1 MKFIKHL
8 TLLSFL
14 LSFAYGSSMACTT
27 AVISGKSTKDG
38 RPILWKHRDS
48 ESYQNKLRLFNDG
61 AFTYVGLINSDDKN
75 GDQIWGGNNEFGF
88 AIMNSASFN
97 LREDKDAKFKDQEGV
112 IMKQALQSCK
122 TLEDFEKLLSAL
134 PKPMGLE
141 ANFGIIDAQGGAAYF
156 ETSDEGFVKF
166 DTNDKKVAPN
176 GYIIRT
182 NYSFTGRE
190 NEGYGYIRYMN
201 AEKEFFAAAGTNQL
215 DPSFIL
221 KNQCRS
227 LENCLTEDDV
237 KSYQN
242 LSENQNNFIVVKD
255 CINRYISTSSFVIQG
270 VKDNEDPK
278 LTTMWTL
285 LGFPLASVAVPTW
298 SLKNVD
304 LPQTVRAEDDKNAEL
319 CIKTLELKKKFFP
332 VSRGAGE
339 DYMNTTAAYN
349 KENTG
354 IVQQLEK
361 TEDLILELSQKNL
374 MKWRKNGLNKNELK
388 EFYQEIDEL
397 IKTNYKTLFE
407 L

>member
-1 MKFIKHL
+1 MKLIKHI

-14 LSFAYGSSMACTT
+14 LGLAYGSSMACTT

-61 AFTYVGLINSDDKN
+61 IFTYVGLINSNDTN
-75 GDQIWGGNNEFGF
+75 GEQIWGGNNEVGF

-97 LREDKDAKFKDQEGV
+97 LRSDKDASFKDQEGI
-112 IMKQALQSCK
+112 IMKKALQTCK
-122 TLEDFEKLLSAL
+122 TLEDFENLLSNL

-141 ANFGIIDAQGGAAYF
+141 ANFGVIDAKGGAAYF
-156 ETSDEGFVKF
+156 ETNDEGFVKF
-166 DTNDKKVAPN
+166 DANDKKVAPN
-176 GYIIRT
+176 GYIIRA

-215 DPSFIL
+215 DPTFIL

-227 LENCLTEDDV
+227 LENFLTEDDV

-270 VKDNEDPK
+270 VKDKEDPK

-298 SLKNVD
+298 SIKNVD
-304 LPQTVRAEDDKNAEL
+304 LPATLSAKQDQNAEL
-319 CIKTLELKKKFFP
+319 CSKTLELKKRFFP
-332 VSRGAGE
+332 VARGAGE

-349 KENTG
+349 KEETG
-354 IVQQLEK
+354 IVQKLEK
-361 TEDLILELSQKNL
+361 TENKILELSKLNL
-374 MKWRKNGLNKNELK
+374 QNWRKNGLNKKEL
-388 EFYQEIDEL
+388 EAFYQKVDEL
-397 IKTNYKTLFE
+397 INTDYKTLFD

>member
-1 MKFIKHL
+1 MKFIKHITFL
-8 TLLSFL
+8 AFL
-14 LSFAYGSSMACTT
+14 LGLAYNSSMACTT

-61 AFTYVGLINSDDKN
+61 AFTYVGLINSNDNN

-112 IMKQALQSCK
+112 IMKKALESCK
-122 TLEDFEKLLSAL
+122 TLDDFEKLLANL

-141 ANFGIIDAQGGAAYF
+141 ANFGVIDAKGGAAYF
-156 ETSDEGFVKF
+156 ETNDEGFVKF
-166 DTNDKKVAPN
+166 DANDKKVAPN
-176 GYIIRT
+176 GYIIRA

-215 DPSFIL
+215 DPTFIL

-227 LENCLTEDDV
+227 LENFLTEDDV

-242 LSENQNNFIVVKD
+242 LSKNQNNFIVVKD

-298 SLKNVD
+298 SLNHVD
-304 LPQTVRAEDDKNAEL
+304 LPETVRAENDKNAEL

-349 KENTG
+349 KEETG
-354 IVQQLEK
+354 IVQQLER
-361 TEDLILELSQKNL
+361 TENMILELSQSKL
-374 MKWRKNGLNKNELK
+374 KKWRKNGLNEK
-388 EFYQEIDEL
+388 EMKAFYQKVDEL
-397 IKTNYKTLFE
+397 IKNNYKTLFE

>member
-1 MKFIKHL
+1 MKFIKHI
-8 TLLSFL
+8 TLLSFFL
-14 LSFAYGSSMACTT
+14 GLAYASSMACTT

-61 AFTYVGLINSDDKN
+61 VFTYVGLINSDDSN
-75 GDQIWGGNNEFGF
+75 GDQIWGGNNEVGF

-97 LREDKDAKFKDQEGV
+97 LRSDKDASFRDQEGI
-112 IMKQALQSCK
+112 IMKKALQSCK
-122 TLEDFEKLLSAL
+122 TLEDFENLLANL

-141 ANFGIIDAQGGAAYF
+141 ANFGVIDAKGGAAYF
-156 ETSDEGFVKF
+156 ETNDNSFVKF
-166 DTNDKKVAPN
+166 DANDKKVAPN
-176 GYIIRT
+176 GYIIRA

-201 AEKEFFAAAGTNQL
+201 AEKEFFAAAGTKQL
-215 DPSFIL
+215 DPTFIL

-227 LENCLTEDDV
+227 LENFLTEEDV

-270 VKDNEDPK
+270 VKENEDPR

-285 LGFPLASVAVPTW
+285 LGFPLASVAVPSW
-298 SLKNVD
+298 SLKNID
-304 LPQTVRAEDDKNAEL
+304 LPETVRADKDKNAAL

-349 KENTG
+349 KEETG

-361 TEDLILELSQKNL
+361 TENQILQLSQENL
-374 MKWRKNGLNKNELK
+374 KKWRKEGINKTEMK
-388 EFYQEIDEL
+388 AFYQKVDEI

>member
-1 MKFIKHL
+1 MRFIKHL

-14 LSFAYGSSMACTT
+14 LGLAYSSSMACTT

-61 AFTYVGLINSDDKN
+61 AFTYVGLINSDDSN

-112 IMKQALQSCK
+112 IMKKALQNCK

-141 ANFGIIDAQGGAAYF
+141 ANFGVIDAQGGAAYF
-156 ETSDEGFVKF
+156 ETNDEGFVKF
-166 DTNDKKVAPN
+166 DANDKKVAPN
-176 GYIIRT
+176 GYIIRA

-215 DPSFIL
+215 DPTFIL

-227 LENCLTEDDV
+227 LENFLTEDDV

-242 LSENQNNFIVVKD
+242 LSQNQNNFIVVKD

-270 VKDNEDPK
+270 VKNNEDPK

-298 SLKNVD
+298 SLKNID
-304 LPQTVRAEDDKNAEL
+304 LPQTVRAENDKNAEL

-349 KENTG
+349 KEETG

-361 TEDLILELSQKNL
+361 TENMILELSQKNL
-374 MKWRKNGLNKNELK
+374 KKWRKNGINKNELR
-388 EFYQEIDEL
+388 EFYQQVDEL
-397 IKTNYKTLFE
+397 IKNNYNKLFE

>member
-8 TLLSFL
+8 TILSFL
-14 LSFAYGSSMACTT
+14 LGFAYGSSMACTT

-61 AFTYVGLINSDDKN
+61 AFTYVGLINSNDNK

-97 LREDKDAKFKDQEGV
+97 LREDKDAKFKDQEGI
-112 IMKQALQSCK
+112 IMKKALQTCK
-122 TLEDFEKLLSAL
+122 TIDDFEKLLASL

-141 ANFGIIDAQGGAAYF
+141 ANFGVIDAKGGAAYF
-156 ETSDEGFVKF
+156 ETNDNAFVKF
-166 DTNDKKVAPN
+166 DANDNKVAPN
-176 GYIIRT
+176 GYIIRA

-215 DPSFIL
+215 DPTFIL

-227 LENCLTEDDV
+227 LENFLTEDDV

-298 SLKNVD
+298 SLNNVD
-304 LPQTVRAEDDKNAEL
+304 LPETVRAENDKNAEL

-349 KENTG
+349 KEETG

-361 TEDLILELSQKNL
+361 TENQILQLSQENL
-374 MKWRKNGLNKNELK
+374 KKWRKEGVNKNEMK
-388 EFYQEIDEL
+388 AFYQKVDEL

>member
-1 MKFIKHL
+1 MG
-8 TLLSFL
+8 
-14 LSFAYGSSMACTT
+14 FAYASSMACTT

-61 AFTYVGLINSDDKN
+61 AFTYVGLINSDDTN

-112 IMKQALQSCK
+112 IMKKALQSCK

-141 ANFGIIDAQGGAAYF
+141 ANFGVIDAKGGAAYF

-166 DTNDKKVAPN
+166 DANDNKVAPN
-176 GYIIRT
+176 GYIIRA

-201 AEKEFFAAAGTNQL
+201 AEKEFFAAAGTKQL
-215 DPSFIL
+215 DPTFIL

-227 LENCLTEDDV
+227 LENFLTEDDV

-270 VKDNEDPK
+270 VKGNEDPK

-285 LGFPLASVAVPTW
+285 LGFPLASVAVPTL
-298 SLKNVD
+298 SLKNID
-304 LPQTVRAEDDKNAEL
+304 LPETVRAEEDKNAEL

-349 KENTG
+349 KEETG

-361 TEDLILELSQKNL
+361 TENLILELSQKNL
-374 MKWRKNGLNKNELK
+374 NKWRKNGLNKNELK
-388 EFYQEIDEL
+388 EFYKEIDEL
-397 IKTNYKTLFE
+397 IKTNYKTFFE

>member
-1 MKFIKHL
+1 V
-8 TLLSFL
+8 
-14 LSFAYGSSMACTT
+14 AYGSGMACTT

-61 AFTYVGLINSDDKN
+61 AFTYVGLINSDDSN

-97 LREDKDAKFKDQEGV
+97 LRENKDAEFKDQEGI
-112 IMKQALQSCK
+112 IMKKALQSCK
-122 TLEDFEKLLSAL
+122 TLDDFEKLLASL

-141 ANFGIIDAQGGAAYF
+141 ANFGVIDAKGGAAYF
-156 ETSDEGFVKF
+156 ETNDEGFVKF
-166 DTNDKKVAPN
+166 DANDKKVAPN
-176 GYIIRT
+176 GYIIRA

-215 DPSFIL
+215 DPTFIL

-227 LENCLTEDDV
+227 LENFLTEDDV

-270 VKDNEDPK
+270 VKNNEDPK

-298 SLKNVD
+298 SLSHVD
-304 LPQTVRAEDDKNAEL
+304 LPETVRAEKDKDAEL

-349 KENTG
+349 KEETG
-354 IVQQLEK
+354 IVQQLAK
-361 TEDLILELSQKNL
+361 TEDKILELSQKNL
-374 MKWRKNGLNKNELK
+374 AKWRKNGVSKSEMK
-388 EFYQEIDEL
+388 AFYQEVDQL
-397 IKTNYKTLFE
+397 IKDNYQALFE

>member
-1 MKFIKHL
+1 MNFIKRF
-8 TLLSFL
+8 TLLSL
-14 LSFAYGSSMACTT
+14 LLCMAYGSVMACTT

-48 ESYQNKLRLFNDG
+48 ESYQNKMRLFNDG
-61 AFTYVGLINSDDKN
+61 AFTYVGLINSDDSN
-75 GDQIWGGNNEFGF
+75 GDQVWGGNNEFGF

-97 LREDKDAKFKDQEGV
+97 LREDKDSKFKDQEGV
-112 IMKQALQSCK
+112 IMKKALQTCK
-122 TLEDFEKLLSAL
+122 TLQDFEKLLANL

-141 ANFGIIDAQGGAAYF
+141 ANFGVIDAKGGAAYF
-156 ETSDEGFVKF
+156 ETNDEGFVKF
-166 DTNDKKVAPN
+166 DANDNKVAPN
-176 GYIIRT
+176 GYIIRA

-215 DPSFIL
+215 DPTFIL
-221 KNQCRS
+221 KHPCRS
-227 LENCLTEDDV
+227 LENFLTEEDV

-242 LSENQNNFIVVKD
+242 LSESQNNFIVVKD

-270 VKDNEDPK
+270 VKDKEDPK

-298 SLKNVD
+298 SMKQVD
-304 LPQTVRAEDDKNAEL
+304 LPETVRANSDKNAEL

-332 VSRGAGE
+332 VARGAGE

-349 KENTG
+349 KEGTG
-354 IVQQLEK
+354 VVQQLEK
-361 TEDLILELSQKNL
+361 TEDKILELSQKNL
-374 MKWRKNGLNKNELK
+374 ANWRKNGVSKSEMK
-388 EFYQEIDEL
+388 AFYQEVDQL
-397 IKTNYKTLFE
+397 IKTNYKALFE

>member
-1 MKFIKHL
+1 
-8 TLLSFL
+8 
-14 LSFAYGSSMACTT
+14 MACTT

-61 AFTYVGLINSDDKN
+61 AFTYVGLINSDDTN

-112 IMKQALQSCK
+112 IMKKALQSCK
-122 TLEDFEKLLSAL
+122 TLGDFEKLLSSL

-141 ANFGIIDAQGGAAYF
+141 ANFGVIDANGGAAYF
-156 ETSDEGFVKF
+156 ETNDEGFVKF
-166 DTNDKKVAPN
+166 DANDKKVAPN
-176 GYIIRT
+176 GYIIRA

-215 DPSFIL
+215 DPTFIL

-227 LENCLTEDDV
+227 LENFLTEEDV
-237 KSYQN
+237 KSFQN

-270 VKDNEDPK
+270 VKDKEDPK

-298 SLKNVD
+298 SFNID
-304 LPQTVRAEDDKNAEL
+304 LPETVRAEKDKNADL

-349 KENTG
+349 KEETG
-354 IVQQLEK
+354 IVQKLEK
-361 TEDLILELSQKNL
+361 TENQILELSQKNL
-374 MKWRKNGLNKNELK
+374 NNWRKNGLNKKELK
-388 EFYQEIDEL
+388 AFYSQVDEI
-397 IKTNYKTLFE
+397 IKNNYETLFA

>member
-14 LSFAYGSSMACTT
+14 LGLAYSSTMACTT

-61 AFTYVGLINSDDKN
+61 AFTYVGLINSDDTN

-112 IMKQALQSCK
+112 IMKKALQSCK

-141 ANFGIIDAQGGAAYF
+141 ANFGVIDAKGGAAYF

-166 DTNDKKVAPN
+166 DANDKKVAPN
-176 GYIIRT
+176 GYIIRA

-215 DPSFIL
+215 DPTFIL

-227 LENCLTEDDV
+227 LENFLTEDDV

-304 LPQTVRAEDDKNAEL
+304 LPETVRAEDDKK
-319 CIKTLELKKKFFP
+319 C
-332 VSRGAGE
+332 
-339 DYMNTTAAYN
+339 
-349 KENTG
+349 
-354 IVQQLEK
+354 
-361 TEDLILELSQKNL
+361 
-374 MKWRKNGLNKNELK
+374 
-388 EFYQEIDEL
+388 
-397 IKTNYKTLFE
+397 
-407 L
+407 

>member
-1 MKFIKHL
+1 MNFIKRF
-8 TLLSFL
+8 TLLSL
-14 LSFAYGSSMACTT
+14 LLCVAYGSAMACTT

-38 RPILWKHRDS
+38 RSILWKHRDS

-61 AFTYVGLINSDDKN
+61 AFTYVGLINSDDNN

-97 LREDKDAKFKDQEGV
+97 LRENKDAKFKDQEGI
-112 IMKQALQSCK
+112 IMKKALQTCK
-122 TLEDFEKLLSAL
+122 TLDDFEKLLASL

-141 ANFGIIDAQGGAAYF
+141 ANFGVIDAKGGAAYF
-156 ETSDEGFVKF
+156 ETNDEGFVKF
-166 DTNDKKVAPN
+166 DANDKKVAPN
-176 GYIIRT
+176 GYIIRA

-215 DPSFIL
+215 DPAFIL
-221 KNQCRS
+221 KHHCRS
-227 LENCLTEDDV
+227 LENFLTEEDV

-242 LSENQNNFIVVKD
+242 LSESQNNFIVVKD

-270 VKDNEDPK
+270 VKDQEDPK

-285 LGFPLASVAVPTW
+285 LGFPLASVAVPIW
-298 SLKNVD
+298 SMKQVD
-304 LPQTVRAEDDKNAEL
+304 LPETVRADKDENAEL

-332 VSRGAGE
+332 VARGAGE

-349 KENTG
+349 KEETG

-361 TEDLILELSQKNL
+361 TEDKILELSQKNL
-374 MKWRKNGLNKNELK
+374 ANWRKNGLSKSEMK
-388 EFYQEIDEL
+388 AFYQDVDQL
-397 IKTNYKTLFE
+397 IKTNYKMLFE